1 MPNPK
6 ERDEWAHAPFEPATI
21 ERVRALIADLNA
33 GQRLWLSG
41 YLAGAS
47 GAVSATSAP
56 SASATAQRSVA
67 TILYGSQSGNSERI
81 ARLLQDKFKER
92 QVEATLLD
100 MMDCKKSHL
109 ESAQRL
115 IVIVSTHGDGDP
127 PDRAMAFADFLN
139 HPKGLRLG
147 HLSYCVLALGDSS
160 YEKFCE
166 TGRQFDARLEAL
178 GAKRFRPREEC
189 DVEFDLVARRWIDDV
204 LTHVI
209 ASSNA
214 GAQSNAE
221 TVSRGGDAEI
231 RSATVSTAHTR
242 RNPFHASILTNQ
254 RLTGRDSSKDVR
266 HIELSLEDSHIRYE
280 PGDAVGV
287 VPKNRPDAVDAL
299 LNATPFRPQALV
311 RVDSQETELR
321 TALIEHFDIG
331 PVTPALLQRYAAA
344 TGSTPL
350 AELGRSPDAERRYL
364 YGRHL
369 IDLVREYPP
378 AGLAEAAFAQLLRP
392 LAPRLYSIASSQKS
406 APDEAHLTVSVVQ
419 YDSFNVPRYGV
430 VSNHLAAL
438 TEEGASAPIYLH
450 RNGGFRL
457 PADPRTPIIMVGP
470 GTGVAPFRAFVAE
483 RELTGAGGR
492 NWLFYGDRQFTSD
505 FLYQAEW
512 LDARKR
518 GTLHRIDVAFSRDQA
533 EKIYVQH
540 RLRERGAELWA
551 WLQEGANFY
560 VCGDAGRM
568 APDVHAALIDVA
580 RIHGALTED
589 RALEYVTGLQRDRRY
604 QKDVY

>member
-1 MPNPK
+1 
-6 ERDEWAHAPFEPATI
+6 
-21 ERVRALIADLNA
+21 
-33 GQRLWLSG
+33 
-41 YLAGAS
+41 
-47 GAVSATSAP
+47 
-56 SASATAQRSVA
+56 
-67 TILYGSQSGNSERI
+67 
-81 ARLLQDKFKER
+81 
-92 QVEATLLD
+92 
-100 MMDCKKSHL
+100 
-109 ESAQRL
+109 
-115 IVIVSTHGDGDP
+115 
-127 PDRAMAFADFLN
+127 
-139 HPKGLRLG
+139 
-147 HLSYCVLALGDSS
+147 
-160 YEKFCE
+160 
-166 TGRQFDARLEAL
+166 
-178 GAKRFRPREEC
+178 
-189 DVEFDLVARRWIDDV
+189 
-204 LTHVI
+204 
-209 ASSNA
+209 
-214 GAQSNAE
+214 
-221 TVSRGGDAEI
+221 
-231 RSATVSTAHTR
+231 
-242 RNPFHASILTNQ
+242 
-254 RLTGRDSSKDVR
+254 LTGRDSSKDVR

-287 VPKNRPDAVDAL
+287 VPENRPDAVDAL
-299 LNATPFRPQALV
+299 LNAIPFRPQAPV

-344 TGSTPL
+344 TGSNPL
-350 AELGRSPDAERRYL
+350 GELDRSPDAERRYL

-369 IDLVREYPP
+369 IDLVREHPP
-378 AGLAEAAFAQLLRP
+378 AGLTEAAFVQLLRP

-419 YDSFNVPRYGV
+419 YESFNVPRYGV

-438 TEEGASAPIYLH
+438 AEDGASAPIYLH

-492 NWLFYGDRQFTSD
+492 NWLFYGDRQFASD

-512 LDARKR
+512 LDARKQ

-560 VCGDAGRM
+560 VCGDAERM

>member
-6 ERDEWAHAPFEPATI
+6 ERDEWTHAPFEPATT
-21 ERVRALIADLNA
+21 ERIRTLIADLNA

-41 YLAGAS
+41 YLAGVS
-47 GAVSATSAP
+47 GGSSASAP
-56 SASATAQRSVA
+56 NAPATAQRSVA

-92 QVEATLLD
+92 QVETTLLD
-100 MMDCKKSHL
+100 MMDCKKAHL

-115 IVIVSTHGDGDP
+115 IVIVSTHGDGEP
-127 PDRAMAFADFLN
+127 PERAMPFNDFLN
-139 HPKGLRLG
+139 HPKGLRLA

-178 GAKRFRPREEC
+178 GAKRFRPREES

-204 LTHVI
+204 LTHVV
-209 ASSNA
+209 ASSNVGMQPSGEAAPRA
-214 GAQSNAE
+214 GE
-221 TVSRGGDAEI
+221 AEI

-242 RNPFHASILTNQ
+242 RNPFHAGILLNQ
-254 RLTGRDSSKDVR
+254 RLTGRGSSKDVR

-280 PGDAVGV
+280 PGDAIGV
-287 VPKNRPDAVDAL
+287 VPKNRADAVDAL
-299 LNATPFRPQALV
+299 LNATQFRPQALV

-321 TALIEHFDIG
+321 SALLEHFDIG

-344 TGSTPL
+344 TGSNPL
-350 AELGRSPDAERRYL
+350 GDLDRSPEAAQRFS

-369 IDLVREYPP
+369 ADLVREHPP
-378 AGLAEAAFAQLLRP
+378 AGLAETAFVQLLRP

-406 APDEAHLTVSVVQ
+406 SPDEAHLTVSVVR
-419 YDSFNVPRYGV
+419 YESFGVPRFGV
-430 VSNHLAAL
+430 VSNHLADL
-438 TEEGASAPIYLH
+438 TADDASAPIYVH

-470 GTGVAPFRAFVAE
+470 GTGVAPFRAFLAE
-483 RELTGAGGR
+483 RESIGASGR
-492 NWLFYGDRQFTSD
+492 NWLFYGDREFASD

-518 GTLHRIDVAFSRDQA
+518 GTLHRVDVAFSRDQA

-540 RLRERGAELWA
+540 RLRERGAELWT

-560 VCGDAGRM
+560 VCGDAARM
-568 APDVHAALIDVA
+568 APDVHAALVDIA
-580 RIHGALTED
+580 RIHGALTEE
-589 RALEYVTGLQRDRRY
+589 RAIEYVTGLQRDRRY